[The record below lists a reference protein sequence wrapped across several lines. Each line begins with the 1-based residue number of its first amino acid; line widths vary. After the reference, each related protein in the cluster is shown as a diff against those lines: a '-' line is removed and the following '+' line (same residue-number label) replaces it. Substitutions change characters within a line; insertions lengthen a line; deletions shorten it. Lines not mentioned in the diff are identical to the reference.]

1 MKVML
6 ASGNPGKLAELQSAL
21 SHLGLALT
29 PQPKTAEYEV
39 EETGSTFVE
48 NAIIKARHAAKL
60 SGLPCIAD
68 DSGLMVSA
76 LNDKPG
82 VRTAR
87 FAGDNAT
94 SEDNMALMLEQLED
108 KESRAAQFCCVLVFV
123 RHATD
128 PLPVIATATWP
139 GEIAKEKSGADG
151 FGYDPIFYVPTHKK
165 TAAELTR
172 EEKQS
177 LSHRGQAVA
186 ILSKQLANQLAV
198 TLN

>member
-6 ASGNPGKLAELQSAL
+6 ASGNAGKLKELQSAL
-21 SHLGLALT
+21 SPLGLDLQA
-29 PQPKTAEYEV
+29 QPKSAEYEV

-48 NAIIKARHAAKL
+48 NAIIKARHASAL

-76 LNDKPG
+76 LNDRPG

-87 FAGDNAT
+87 YAGVNAS
-94 SEDNMALMLEQLED
+94 SEDNMALML
-108 KESRAAQFCCVLVFV
+108 KELDNETDRRAQFCCVLVFL
-123 RHATD
+123 RHAND
-128 PLPVIATATWP
+128 PLPVIATATWV
-139 GEIAKEKSGADG
+139 GEIAEQASGAEG
-151 FGYDPIFYVPTHKK
+151 FGYDPIFFVPSHGK

-177 LSHRGQAVA
+177 MSHRGQAVA
-186 ILSKQLANQLAV
+186 ILSQQLKQILC
-198 TLN
+198 